1 MRPLF
6 GLTQYLN
13 PSSVVVG
20 RGIAG
25 VVLLGSRCF
34 HLHYVSCMSK
44 CHMASQKAT
53 EKRAYLESNGVRVRV
68 LQAEGLRHL
77 VLEGS

>member
-1 MRPLF
+1 MRPLL

-34 HLHYVSCMSK
+34 HLMCVSCIFK
-44 CHMASQKAT
+44 FHMTSQESP